1 MTRSSSLVTLSI
13 LALCGAV
20 SCSSG
25 GNEMPG
31 TGATGGSPGSGGSS
45 PVSSTG
51 GAGPTTST
59 GGSGGATST
68 PVVDGGAP
76 GDGSVVVTMPP
87 TTAKRGSLKFTRKD
101 LNHLNLAEASTFG
114 DYNKD
119 GHVDVLSGPYWWE
132 GPTFDK
138 YHELDTPDCTPA
150 TPNACNCYTCTSKGD
165 WANFSYDVDGDG
177 WIDAIRVSRPGNPS
191 YWFKNPGTPTVGTD
205 AKWTKG
211 LIGTLSW
218 EQVAFADMAGM
229 GVPGL
234 VGVANGSFG
243 WFDPGAKAPWTWHTV
258 GGGAGGLWVHGIGAG
273 KIDGKMDYIDHEGWW
288 SPPAAGPT
296 SGAWTHH
303 AYGFGDGSQMFAY
316 DVNGDGQAD
325 VVASL
330 ASHGYGVAWF
340 EQNNGTFTK
349 HDIVGGPGAMNAG
362 GIPSFSQPHDLLLV
376 DVDGDG
382 LLDIITGKSWYAH
395 PYDPGAQDPAVFY
408 VFKLIRD
415 ETHNVTWEP
424 HLVDMEEGLGKGGL
438 SATDFNEDGLMDIAV
453 GCKHGVFLY
462 LQQP

>member
-1 MTRSSSLVTLSI
+1 MTRCSSLLTLS
-13 LALCGAV
+13 AFVVWATV

-25 GNEMPG
+25 SVDNMPG
-31 TGATGGSPGSGGSS
+31 SSATGGASGG
-45 PVSSTG
+45 
-51 GAGPTTST
+51 
-59 GGSGGATST
+59 
-68 PVVDGGAP
+68 GGAP
-76 GDGSVVVTMPP
+76 PPIPVIVAPPVPDAAGSGAGGADAGASDGVGGVVTTPP
-87 TTAKRGSLKFTRKD
+87 PKIGTLKFTRKD

-177 WIDAIRVSRPGNPS
+177 WIDAVRVSRPGNPS

-218 EQVAFADMAGM
+218 EQVAFADMAGK

-243 WFDPGAKAPWTWHTV
+243 WFDPGTNAPWTWHTV

-273 KIDGKMDYIDHEGWW
+273 K
-288 SPPAAGPT
+288 
-296 SGAWTHH
+296 
-303 AYGFGDGSQMFAY
+303 
-316 DVNGDGQAD
+316 
-325 VVASL
+325 
-330 ASHGYGVAWF
+330 
-340 EQNNGTFTK
+340 
-349 HDIVGGPGAMNAG
+349 
-362 GIPSFSQPHDLLLV
+362 
-376 DVDGDG
+376 VDG
-382 LLDIITGKSWYAH
+382 TNMPEK
-395 PYDPGAQDPAVFY
+395 
-408 VFKLIRD
+408 K
-415 ETHNVTWEP
+415 
-424 HLVDMEEGLGKGGL
+424 K
-438 SATDFNEDGLMDIAV
+438 
-453 GCKHGVFLY
+453 
-462 LQQP
+462 